1 MKEQR
6 PNMTGKNFYTFKRLK
21 SLLSQYKQ
29 TKKVQTGLLKL
40 SELCSSVTDMSC
52 FYPSLQKVIQQY
64 FPAENLYIQLYTQAN
79 SAQSEHFYIDE
90 LSCSPIEQQL
100 TPDII
105 DFITNISNPVLINH
119 DTVSIL
125 NNDNSIT
132 ERPFPTRKSQTHLI
146 DVWLATP
153 LLVEG
158 VTIGIVGVKGFI
170 GPNYKAQTNLELI
183 KFISIQIS
191 AAIHRN
197 RANEQLKLYSKD
209 IEDIIFDRTQNLQKS
224 NFNLRQQVE
233 QRRKSELKLYYDAH
247 HDALTK
253 LPNRAMFTDRL
264 EQSIK
269 HLKRHINHRF
279 GVLFIDIDRFKV
291 INDTLGHNVGDE
303 LLIQIADRILE
314 CIRSNDI
321 VSRLGGDEFVVLLD
335 TLAHPDD
342 AEDIASRIIETIK
355 QPFTIDN
362 QQLLSSA
369 SVGIAICDQHYQ
381 QASDVLR
388 DADSAM
394 YQAKAMG
401 RGRLMFF
408 DDSMREELLASLTLE
423 QDLRQAVNKQ
433 EFILF
438 YQKISDLNQAD
449 IIGFEVLLRW
459 QHPTKGLLAPASF
472 LELAEE
478 TGLIIDIENWVI
490 TNVAKQLPLWDAQPE
505 FNNAFISINLSGKH
519 ILQTKPVQQLS
530 KLIQNHFNE
539 PERLIVEF
547 NERAFNQQP
556 ERSLKNLK
564 QLKKTGVKLA
574 LDDYG
579 SGQSPLSYLNNYPF
593 DFIKLDQDFVRSF
606 NTNNKNWKLAKSLA
620 ALGDSFG
627 FRLVAEGI
635 ESQAQLDKV
644 IAAGCEYGQ
653 GFFISKPEAINVDK
667 DESGIDHCA

>member
-1 MKEQR
+1 
-6 PNMTGKNFYTFKRLK
+6 MTGRKISAIQKLK
-21 SLLSQYKQ
+21 SLLTQYKQ

-40 SELCSSVTDMSC
+40 SELCCLVTDMSA
-52 FYPSLQKVIQQY
+52 FYPALQKIIQQH

-79 SAQSEHFYIDE
+79 SDQAEHFYIDE
-90 LSCSPIEQQL
+90 LNCSPIEQQL

-105 DFITNISNPVLINH
+105 DFINNIPNPVLINH
-119 DTVSIL
+119 DQVSIL
-125 NNDNSIT
+125 NNDNSIN
-132 ERPFPTRKSQTHLI
+132 ERPFPTRTRQTHLI
-146 DVWLATP
+146 DVWLAAP

-158 VTIGIVGVKGFI
+158 LTIGIVGVKGFI
-170 GPNYKAQTNLELI
+170 NPNHKAQTNLELI
-183 KFISIQIS
+183 KFIATLIA

-291 INDTLGHNVGDE
+291 INDTLGHHVGDE

-335 TLAHPDD
+335 TLAHSDD
-342 AEDIASRIIETIK
+342 AEDIANRIIETIK

-362 QQLLSSA
+362 QQLFSSA
-369 SVGIAICDQHYQ
+369 SIGIAICDQHYK

-388 DADSAM
+388 DADAAM
-394 YQAKAMG
+394 YQAKSMG
-401 RGRLMFF
+401 RGRFMFF
-408 DDSMREELLASLTLE
+408 DESMREELLANLSLE
-423 QDLRQAVNKQ
+423 QDLRQAVNNQ
-433 EFILF
+433 EFILH
-438 YQKISDLNQAD
+438 YQKISEL
-449 IIGFEVLLRW
+449 IGSDTIGYEALLRW
-459 QHPTKGLLAPASF
+459 QHPTKGLMSPTSF

-478 TGLIIDIENWVI
+478 TGLIIDIENWVVES
-490 TNVAKQLPLWDAQPE
+490 VAKQIKLWDEQPE
-505 FNNAFISINLSGKH
+505 DKGSFVSINLSGKH

-530 KLIQNHFNE
+530 KLIQQHFNE
-539 PERLIVEF
+539 PERLIIEF
-547 NERAFNQQP
+547 NEKAFNEQS

-564 QLKKTGVKLA
+564 ILKKTGVKLA

-579 SGQSPLSYLNNYPF
+579 SGQSSLNYLNNYPF
-593 DFIKLDQDFVRSF
+593 EFIKLEQNFVRSF
-606 NTNNKNWKLAKSLA
+606 STNMKNWELAKSLA
-620 ALGDSFG
+620 ALGESFG

-635 ESQAQLDKV
+635 ESQAQLEKV

-653 GFFISKPEAINVDK
+653 GFYISKPKAIEA
-667 DESGIDHCA
+667 DEPDNDVNHCA

>member
-1 MKEQR
+1 MAGRTVPKI
-6 PNMTGKNFYTFKRLK
+6 KKLK
-21 SLLSQYKQ
+21 SVLSQYKQ

-40 SELCSSVTDMSC
+40 SELCCSVTDMSC
-52 FYPSLQKVIQQY
+52 FYPALQQVIQKY

-79 SAQSEHFYIDE
+79 FSQAEHFYIDE
-90 LSCSPIEQQL
+90 LNCSPIEQQL

-105 DFITNISNPVLINH
+105 DFIHHISNPVLINH
-119 DTVSIL
+119 DQVSIL
-125 NNDNSIT
+125 NSDNSIT

-158 VTIGIVGVKGFI
+158 ITIGIVGVKGFI
-170 GPNYKAQTNLELI
+170 NPNHKAQTNLEMI
-183 KFISIQIS
+183 KFVALQIA

-197 RANEQLKLYSKD
+197 RANDQLKLYSKD
-209 IEDIIFDRTQNLQKS
+209 IEDIIFDRTKNLQKS

-253 LPNRAMFTDRL
+253 LPNRAMFTERL
-264 EQSIK
+264 EHSIK

-335 TLAHPDD
+335 TLLHADD
-342 AEDIASRIIETIK
+342 AEDIANRIIDATR
-355 QPFTIDN
+355 QPFQIDG
-362 QQLLSSA
+362 QQLFTSTSI
-369 SVGIAICDQHYQ
+369 GIAICDQHYK
-381 QASDVLR
+381 QATDVLR
-388 DADSAM
+388 DADAAM

-423 QDLRQAVNKQ
+423 QDLRQAVNKK
-433 EFILF
+433 EFVLN
-438 YQKISDLNQAD
+438 YQKIADLNSSA
-449 IIGFEVLLRW
+449 IIGYEALLRW
-459 QHPTKGLLAPASF
+459 QHPTKGLLTPSSF
-472 LELAEE
+472 LALAEE
-478 TGLIIDIENWVI
+478 TGLIIEIENWVVAS
-490 TNVAKQLPLWDAQPE
+490 VAKQLALWDVQPE
-505 FNNAFISINLSGKH
+505 LKSIFISINLSGKH
-519 ILQTKPVQQLS
+519 IFQTKPVQQLS
-530 KLIQNHFNE
+530 KLIQHHFNE
-539 PERLIVEF
+539 PERLIIEF
-547 NERAFNQQP
+547 NEQAFNQQP

-564 QLKKTGVKLA
+564 LLKKTGVRLA

-579 SGQSPLSYLNNYPF
+579 SGQSSINYLNNYPF
-593 DFIKLDQDFVRSF
+593 EFIKLEQHFVRSF
-606 NTNNKNWKLAKSLA
+606 INNIRNWELAKSLS
-620 ALGDSFG
+620 ALGESFG
-627 FRLVAEGI
+627 FRLIAEGI
-635 ESQAQLDKV
+635 ESQAQLDKA

-653 GFFISKPEAINVDK
+653 GFFISEPEAIKADK
-667 DESGIDHCA
+667 DDNGIDHCA

>member
-1 MKEQR
+1 
-6 PNMTGKNFYTFKRLK
+6 
-21 SLLSQYKQ
+21 
-29 TKKVQTGLLKL
+29 
-40 SELCSSVTDMSC
+40 MSC
-52 FYPSLQKVIQQY
+52 FYPALQKIIQQY

-79 SAQSEHFYIDE
+79 SAQAEHFYIDE

-105 DFITNISNPVLINH
+105 DFIHNISNPVLINH
-119 DTVSIL
+119 DKVSIL
-125 NNDNSIT
+125 NSDNSIT
-132 ERPFPTRKSQTHLI
+132 ERPFPTRKTQTHLI

-153 LLVEG
+153 LLVED
-158 VTIGIVGVKGFI
+158 VTVGIIGVKGFI
-170 GPNYKAQTNLELI
+170 NPNHKALTNLELI
-183 KFISIQIS
+183 NFISMQIA

-291 INDTLGHNVGDE
+291 INDTLGHHVGDE
-303 LLIQIADRILE
+303 LLIQMADRILE

-362 QQLLSSA
+362 QQLFSSA
-369 SVGIAICDQHYQ
+369 SIGIAICDQHYQ
-381 QASDVLR
+381 QATDVLR
-388 DADSAM
+388 DADAAM

-408 DDSMREELLASLTLE
+408 DDSMRDELLANLSLE
-423 QDLRQAVNKQ
+423 QDLRQAVNNQ
-433 EFILF
+433 EFVLY
-438 YQKISDLNQAD
+438 YQKISELTGANT
-449 IIGFEVLLRW
+449 IGFEALLRW
-459 QHPTKGLLAPASF
+459 QHPTKGLLSPTSF

-478 TGLIIDIENWVI
+478 TGLIIDIENWVVAS
-490 TNVAKQLPLWDAQPE
+490 VAKQIALWDIQPE
-505 FNNAFISINLSGKH
+505 FKGSFVSINLSGKH
-519 ILQTKPVQQLS
+519 ILQAKPVQQLS
-530 KLIQNHFNE
+530 KLIQQHFNE
-539 PERLIVEF
+539 PERLIIEF
-547 NERAFNQQP
+547 NEQAFNKQP

-564 QLKKTGVKLA
+564 ILKKTGVKLA

-579 SGQSPLSYLNNYPF
+579 SGQSPLNYLNNYPF
-593 DFIKLDQDFVRSF
+593 EFIKLDQHFVRSF
-606 NTNNKNWKLAKSLA
+606 STNIKNWELAKSLA
-620 ALGDSFG
+620 TLGESFG

-644 IAAGCEYGQ
+644 IAAGCEFGQ
-653 GFFISKPEAINVDK
+653 GYFISKPAAIKADK
-667 DESGIDHCA
+667 QDDGINHCA